1 MRNSD
6 ATIAGAARV
15 GSGGTEE
22 AFNARAQRAM
32 SEYRDAIT
40 TVMWADYIGNC
51 D

>member
-1 MRNSD
+1 MHCD

-22 AFNARAQRAM
+22 AFNARAQQAM
-32 SEYRDAIT
+32 SEYRDTIT
-40 TVMWADYIGNC
+40 VAMWADYTGNH